1 MTEIEIRT
9 ADSLADSP
17 EPSLTLTQVRAL
29 LADATAYERAQRPL
43 VLHAPAEP
51 ATAPQAAVH
60 AGVDVHVPAAPTAAV
75 ERRSDR
81 NPWPLVFMV
90 SACSGL
96 GAVLVTAVTNS
107 PYAILAVFVAMA
119 AWGTATYQ
127 LVFVREP

>member
-9 ADSLADSP
+9 VDSLADSP

-51 ATAPQAAVH
+51 ATATQAALH

-119 AWGTATYQ
+119 VWGTATYQ